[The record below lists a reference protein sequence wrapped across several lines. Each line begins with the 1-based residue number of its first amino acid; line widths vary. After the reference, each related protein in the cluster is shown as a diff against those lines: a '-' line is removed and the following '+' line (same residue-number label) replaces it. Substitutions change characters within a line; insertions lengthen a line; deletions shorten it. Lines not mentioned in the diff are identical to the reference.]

1 VEASAAG
8 LLFHASAKM
17 LEEPM
22 NGDTLEHLYR
32 ERRGELS
39 SDSSR
44 KSEAEQLYLLD
55 LVRVLLPQ
63 PGGLRRWSVMRAM
76 RTRRANTGEEI
87 SLKFE
92 DEIERAFRR
101 FCTDES
107 LPGCDADTALFYRPK
122 DKAGEVWAVHPERA
136 RAWLKA
142 GSGEGLRHAR

>member
-1 VEASAAG
+1 
-8 LLFHASAKM
+8 M
-17 LEEPM
+17 LEENM
-22 NGDTLEHLYR
+22 SGDSLEHLYR
-32 ERRGELS
+32 ERRVEILS
-39 SDSSR
+39 DKTR
-44 KSEAEQLYLLD
+44 KSEAEHMYLLD

-76 RTRRANTGEEI
+76 RKRRGNGGEEL

-101 FCTDES
+101 FCVDDS
-107 LPGCDADTALFYRPK
+107 LGGGPGCNAETALFYRPK

-142 GSGEGLRHAR
+142 ETGDARGHAR

>member
-1 VEASAAG
+1 
-8 LLFHASAKM
+8 M

-22 NGDTLEHLYR
+22 NGDRLEDLYR
-32 ERRGELS
+32 ERRAELS
-39 SDSSR
+39 SDRSSR
-44 KSEAEQLYLLD
+44 SGGEQSYLLD
-55 LVRVLLPQ
+55 LVRVLLPH

-76 RTRRANTGEEI
+76 RKRRANTAEEI

-107 LPGCDADTALFYRPK
+107 LSSGFKPGCSADETLFYRPK

-136 RAWLKA
+136 HAWLKA
-142 GSGEGLRHAR
+142 EPFRNTGR

>member
-1 VEASAAG
+1 
-8 LLFHASAKM
+8 M
-17 LEEPM
+17 LEDM
-22 NGDTLEHLYR
+22 NGGTLEDLYR
-32 ERRGELS
+32 ERRAELL
-39 SDSSR
+39 SDGSR
-44 KSEAEQLYLLD
+44 RAGAEQLYLLD

-76 RTRRANTGEEI
+76 RTRRGNAGEEI

-101 FCTDES
+101 FCADES
-107 LPGCDADTALFYRPK
+107 LPECNADTALFYRPK

-142 GSGEGLRHAR
+142 EGGEGARDAR

>member
-1 VEASAAG
+1 
-8 LLFHASAKM
+8 M

-22 NGDTLEHLYR
+22 NGDSLEELYR
-32 ERRGELS
+32 ERRMELL
-39 SDSSR
+39 SDGSR

-55 LVRVLLPQ
+55 LVRVLLPH

-87 SLKFE
+87 PLKFE

-101 FCTDES
+101 VCADDS
-107 LPGCDADTALFYRPK
+107 LAGDAGCNADTALFYRPK
-122 DKAGEVWAVHPERA
+122 DKAGEVWAVHAGRA

-142 GSGEGLRHAR
+142 ETGEALGHAR